1 MHRISVADLAS
12 EQLAGELV
20 TNRLLNQTTQRTS
33 TIIWVVAA
41 LSEPVLGREIHIGFE
56 TALLQTRRQAL
67 QLDID
72 DTLKQ
77 FSRQWLK
84 DNHVIKTIN
93 KLRLE
98 CLLHCCHDLL
108 TVATG
113 AKIRG
118 QNDNRI
124 AEIDGAAL
132 AIGQAAIVKHLQQDI
147 EDIRVGFLN
156 FIEKHQRVRTTTHCL
171 GELTASL
178 VSDISRRRTDKTC
191 NRVLLAVLRHIDA
204 NHRGL
209 IIEQELR

>member
-1 MHRISVADLAS
+1 MHRIAVADLAS
-12 EQLAGELV
+12 EQLASELV
-20 TNRLLNQTTQRTS
+20 TNGLLNQATQRTS

-41 LSEPVLGREIHIGFE
+41 LGEPVLGREINIEFQ

-72 DTLKQ
+72 DALKQ
-77 FSRQWLK
+77 FRRQWFK
-84 DNHVIKTIN
+84 DNHVLKTIN

-98 CLLHCCHDLL
+98 CLLHSCHDLL

-113 AKIRG
+113 AEIRG

-132 AIGQAAIVKHLQQDI
+132 AIGPAAIGTPLQQDT

-178 VSDISRRRTDKTC
+178 VADISRRRTDKTC
-191 NRVLLAVLRHIDA
+191 NRVLLAVLRHVDA
-204 NHRGL
+204 NHRGF

>member
-1 MHRISVADLAS
+1 MHRIAVADLAS
-12 EQLAGELV
+12 EQLASELV
-20 TNRLLNQTTQRTS
+20 TNGLLNQATQRTS

-41 LSEPVLGREIHIGFE
+41 LGEPVLGREINIEFQ

-72 DTLKQ
+72 DALKQ
-77 FSRQWLK
+77 FSRQWFK
-84 DNHVIKTIN
+84 DNHVIKTVN

-108 TVATG
+108 AVTTG
-113 AKIRG
+113 TKIRG

-147 EDIRVGFLN
+147 EDLRAGFLD
-156 FIEKHQRVRTTTHCL
+156 FIE
-171 GELTASL
+171 
-178 VSDISRRRTDKTC
+178 
-191 NRVLLAVLRHIDA
+191 
-204 NHRGL
+204 
-209 IIEQELR
+209 